1 MKAFSAAFLVLSVT
15 MLWSV
20 EQTEGWGVEGHKI
33 VAQLAWNRLSS
44 QSQKVSKQL
53 MGSKSMADI
62 APVPDTYRS
71 SSGGKWSAPCHYYDL
86 PRVKAFTMD
95 YCTGLC
101 VVKSVTNYTK
111 LLATELQQNIACD
124 WTKGVEPCAL
134 SFLVHYVGDIHQ
146 PLHVS
151 YGDDKGGNDVK
162 VKFFDKSTNLH
173 SVWDND
179 ILQKWNNEVD
189 SAVSDLESIIKD
201 NPDVVQKYLND
212 TNPEDWGAE
221 SFGYVLS
228 TVYNFTDSMM
238 NYKSLRPGMKADP
251 YLGQQYYDT
260 NLPVVQQRLIAGG
273 VRLGL
278 LLDNILS

>member
-1 MKAFSAAFLVLSVT
+1 MKAFSTALFVLAVT
-15 MLWSV
+15 MMWSV
-20 EQTEGWGVEGHKI
+20 EQAAGWGVEGHKI

-44 QSQKVSKQL
+44 QSQKISKQL

-71 SSGGKWSAPCHYYDL
+71 SSAGKWSAPCHYYDL
-86 PRVKAFTMD
+86 PRIKTFTMD
-95 YCTGLC
+95 YCTDLC

-162 VKFFDKSTNLH
+162 VLFFDKSTNLH

-179 ILQKWNNEVD
+179 ILQKWNNQVD
-189 SAVSDLESIIKD
+189 SAVTELESIMEQ

-228 TVYNFTDSMM
+228 TVYNF
-238 NYKSLRPGMKADP
+238 NGVVRINSLRAQKQDP
-251 YLGQQYYDT
+251 HLGQQYYDA

-278 LLDNILS
+278 LLDNILSSM